1 MERNKKAIVGL
12 IFAITSVLA
21 GLSIYVSWELRRDI
35 SPEDSSADTTTIVP
49 SEVIPTKDISKKKVV
64 PTKTTP
70 TKVIPST
77 VIATTRPS
85 GAGTIATP
93 QPSRP
98 LPSTALI
105 NNRADAAIMG
115 SLMILVGLILYKK
128 YLYFGDKDKA

>member
-35 SPEDSSADTTTIVP
+35 SPEDTSADITTPVP

-70 TKVIPST
+70 TKV
-77 VIATTRPS
+77 VATTRPS
-85 GAGTIATP
+85 GVATLATP

-105 NNRADAAIMG
+105 NNRADAAITG

-128 YLYFGDKDKA
+128 YLYFGDKGKV

>member
-1 MERNKKAIVGL
+1 MERNKKAIIGL

-35 SPEDSSADTTTIVP
+35 SPEDTSADTITPVP
-49 SEVIPTKDISKKKVV
+49 STVIPTKDISKKKVV

-70 TKVIPST
+70 TKIVASI
-77 VIATTRPS
+77 RPS
-85 GAGTIATP
+85 GSGTIATP

-128 YLYFGDKDKA
+128 YLYFGEKGRV

>member
-35 SPEDSSADTTTIVP
+35 SPEDTSADTTTPVP
-49 SEVIPTKDISKKKVV
+49 SVVIPTKDISKKKVV
-64 PTKTTP
+64 PTLTTP
-70 TKVIPST
+70 TKV
-77 VIATTRPS
+77 VATIRPS
-85 GAGTIATP
+85 GSGTLATP

-98 LPSTALI
+98 LPATALI

-115 SLMILVGLILYKK
+115 SLMIMVGLVLYKK
-128 YLYFGDKDKA
+128 YLYFGDKGRV